1 MGKGATLHRGAS
13 TSNMS
18 LMSVTLDVS
27 VNSIFWLNVCASCR
41 GARAGQHTVR
51 GELRAGRR
59 QAGGDEPIVVH
70 AACA

>member
-1 MGKGATLHRGAS
+1 MTW
-13 TSNMS
+13 
-18 LMSVTLDVS
+18 DVS